1 MPQPAVTTNDLRR
14 QRLARLLAPV
24 SKNVDRHL
32 IRRAPYAIRPYPS
45 TAQRNALVNNAIEY
59 GGPPGLVIARQ
70 IPTDKD
76 GCTVEVLT
84 GWERVEAYLDRDA
97 FPHAR
102 QVPLALMNATDAD
115 AVYYAI
121 ELGMKEHSAA
131 GYLTSPVAYATAAT
145 QALAHFSSKQ
155 HRWSIQDLANALCI
169 ARPTLSNRLRLLKGL
184 QPRVREL
191 IDSGALKPEYAKI
204 LLAERSPLRQVSLAE
219 RAAAGAL
226 TTRALYRAV
235 HPGYEPPKLVQRRRR
250 ASQRRLGDTGAME
263 RTLEATYGAPAQIA
277 MEASEDGA
285 GFVELRFHSLAEL
298 TGILET
304 LNHRA
309 STDTLFRGELTFH
322 ARNPAEAD
330 TLLREMGATRDLD

>member
-1 MPQPAVTTNDLRR
+1 MVPRSSR

-24 SKNVDRHL
+24 SRNIDRHL

-45 TAQRNALVNNAIEY
+45 SGQRNALISNAIEHAA
-59 GGPPGLVIARQ
+59 PPGLVIARP
-70 IPTDKD
+70 IPTDRE

-84 GWERVEAYLDRDA
+84 GWERVEAYLHPDA

-102 QVPLALMNATDAD
+102 QVPLALMSVTDED
-115 AVYYAI
+115 AAYYAI
-121 ELGMKEHSAA
+121 ELGMKEHAAA
-131 GYLTSPVAYATAAT
+131 GYLTSPIAYATAAGC
-145 QALAHFSSKQ
+145 ALAHFSTKQ

-191 IDSGALKPEYAKI
+191 IDNGALKPECAKI

-219 RAAAGAL
+219 RAATGAL

-250 ASQRRLGDTGAME
+250 ASQGRLGDTGAME
-263 RTLEATYGAPAQIA
+263 RTLEAMYGAPAQIA

-298 TGILET
+298 KGLLET
-304 LNHRA
+304 LDHRA

-322 ARNPAEAD
+322 ARNSAD
-330 TLLREMGATRDLD
+330 ADSLLHEMGATRDLD